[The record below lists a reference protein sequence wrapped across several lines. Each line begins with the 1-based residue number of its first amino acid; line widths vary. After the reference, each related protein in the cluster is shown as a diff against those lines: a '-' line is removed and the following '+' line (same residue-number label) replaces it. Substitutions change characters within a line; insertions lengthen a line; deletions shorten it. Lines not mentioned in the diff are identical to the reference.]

1 MTRVGRAAEGDRAAW
16 SVERVVD
23 ILLQAERDGHDIT
36 RLTDEWDGLDLATA
50 YRAQRILIAR
60 RLASGETKVG
70 VKLGLTSR
78 AKQQRMGITSPLTG
92 VLTDAMVLAAGEPV
106 PFGGLIHPR
115 IEPEIVFVMRSPL
128 EGPGVTAAAA
138 LAAIGS
144 VHAGLEVIDSRFRD
158 FSFALPDVVADNASS
173 SRFTV
178 SATGVAAPGLDL
190 VLEACALRKNGVVV
204 DTATGA
210 AVQGNPLE
218 ALALA
223 ANDLATRGEAIKAG
237 DLVLTG
243 GLTDAIFVEPGDEV
257 SAEFTSL
264 GTVTI
269 RVEGTA

>member
-1 MTRVGRAAEGDRAAW
+1 MSGGDVETGASTRAW
-16 SVERVVD
+16 GVERVVD
-23 ILLQAERDGHDIT
+23 TLLEAEHGRHDIT
-36 RLTDEWDGLDLATA
+36 RLTEEWDGLDLGAA
-50 YRAQRILIAR
+50 YRAQRLLIAR
-60 RLASGETKVG
+60 KLASGESRVG

-92 VLTDAMVLAAGEPV
+92 VLTDGMALTAGEPV
-106 PFGGLIHPR
+106 PFGALIHPR
-115 IEPEIVFVMRSPL
+115 IEPEIVFVMRSRL
-128 EGPGVTAAAA
+128 AGPGVTAATA
-138 LAAIGS
+138 LAAVGS

-158 FSFALPDVVADNASS
+158 FSFAMPDVVADNASS

-178 SATGVAAPGLDL
+178 SATGVSALGLDL
-190 VLEACALRKNGVVV
+190 VLEACVLRKNGVVV

-223 ANDLATRGEAIKAG
+223 ANDLASRGEAIEAG

-243 GLTDAIFVEPGDEV
+243 GLTDAVFVQPGDEV

-264 GTVTI
+264 GSVTLS
-269 RVEGTA
+269 VEGTS